1 MHAKFNSSA
10 LHGHLVCILQCQDLP
25 LRVTVFQTHQS
36 LVAPALDE
44 TIMTIQVG
52 LRTLASREDTEQTE
66 LCARSFLDWTPRGSK
81 PPNKP
86 VRQVLSHLGRQES
99 QF

>member
-1 MHAKFNSSA
+1 M
-10 LHGHLVCILQCQDLP
+10 
-25 LRVTVFQTHQS
+25 TVFQTHQS
-36 LVAPALDE
+36 LVAPALDDMV
-44 TIMTIQVG
+44 MTIQVS

-66 LCARSFLDWTPRGSK
+66 LCARSFLDWTPRGSE

-86 VRQVLSHLGRQES
+86 TRQVLSHLGRQVN